1 MPPEAWAALTSS
13 MPTIVVALIAGV
25 AGIAVAILNRGGARE
40 NALIDQLQEQVKTAL
55 ERAAATD
62 ARLDASLRR
71 ERIRDDY
78 IHTLRDH
85 IDQGKKPPSPPWPD
99 GLTN

>member
-1 MPPEAWAALTSS
+1 MPDSFWSAIPSLAMSLVAGGVAVL
-13 MPTIVVALIAGV
+13 VAL
-25 AGIAVAILNRGGARE
+25 LNRGGVRE
-40 NALIDQLQEQVKTAL
+40 NALIDQLQEQVASVSK
-55 ERAAATD
+55 
-62 ARLDASLRR
+62 RLDESLRR

-85 IDQGKKPPSPPWPD
+85 IDQGKKPPSPPWPE

>member
-1 MPPEAWAALTSS
+1 

-40 NALIDQLQEQVKTAL
+40 NALIDQLQEQVETAL
-55 ERAAATD
+55 KRAAATD

-85 IDQGKKPPSPPWPD
+85 IDQGKKPPSPPWPE

>member
-1 MPPEAWAALTSS
+1 MPSEAWAALTSS
-13 MPTIVVALIAGV
+13 MPTIVVALIAGI

-40 NALIDQLQEQVKTAL
+40 NALIDQLQEQVNSL
-55 ERAAATD
+55 ET
-62 ARLDASLRR
+62 RLNASLRR

>member
-1 MPPEAWAALTSS
+1 MPAEAWSTLASSIPSLVVGLIAAAAAV
-13 MPTIVVALIAGV
+13 IVAL
-25 AGIAVAILNRGGARE
+25 LNRGGARE
-40 NALIDQLQEQVKTAL
+40 NALIDQLQEQVKDAL
-55 ERAAATD
+55 ARAEKVE
-62 ARLDASLRR
+62 ARLDASLKR

-85 IDQGKKPPSPPWPD
+85 IDQGKKPPSPPWPE

>member
-1 MPPEAWAALTSS
+1 MPAEAWSTLVSSLPSLVVGLIAAAAAV
-13 MPTIVVALIAGV
+13 IVAL
-25 AGIAVAILNRGGARE
+25 LNRGGARE
-40 NALIDQLQEQVKTAL
+40 NALIDQLQEQVASVS
-55 ERAAATD
+55 